1 MKIVVPVKNVEGIES
16 VVTTLKNAKFFGL
29 LELGEGMKIKN
40 LEFIERIDTLFFD
53 YIITPDKDEELD
65 MAYEIG
71 ARALLAMPGMDIE
84 QIVEAMMFKE
94 LDEIV

>member
-29 LELGEGMKIKN
+29 LELGEGMKIEN

>member
-29 LELGEGMKIKN
+29 LELGEGMQIEN

-84 QIVEAMMFKE
+84 EIVEAMMFKE

>member
-29 LELGEGMKIKN
+29 LELGEGMQIEN

-53 YIITPDKDEELD
+53 YIITPDKDEELN

-84 QIVEAMMFKE
+84 EIVEAMMFKE